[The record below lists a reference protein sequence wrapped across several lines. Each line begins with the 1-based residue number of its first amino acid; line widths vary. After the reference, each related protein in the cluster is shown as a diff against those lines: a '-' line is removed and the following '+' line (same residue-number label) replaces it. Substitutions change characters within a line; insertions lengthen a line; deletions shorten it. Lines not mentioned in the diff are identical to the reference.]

1 MSKLEIYIRK
11 ILKVIV
17 WVAVCLVLIFV
28 LIAVVIQIPSIQTKI
43 VNYATTFISDKTHT
57 KVEIKN
63 VSISFPKA
71 VVIEGLYLEDLK
83 QDTLVYA
90 EKVKVNM
97 ALYDLLNNKIAVNSI
112 ALDEA
117 TIKLYSTK
125 TDPIFNYNFL
135 ITAFSDT
142 TSQTKP
148 DTLSKSKWTF
158 GLDQV
163 DLKNVRFTYNDEFAG
178 MNVFVTLKKSE
189 ISVDKIDLGESIY
202 QFNKLILD
210 GLTTTVLATES
221 ANTKNS
227 QSTSILPK
235 IGAKAL
241 QISNSMVSYTDS
253 VGYLSVKSFI
263 DESEL
268 NDAFIDLQK
277 QQLVSDYLSL
287 TKSKVE
293 YHTFNPELQPDTTTK
308 ISTSENN
315 WNVTLNRITLKDDSL
330 LYKSG
335 NKPPIKNVFDPDNLE
350 YNHLILDADS
360 FFYSAD
366 LTKVSVTKFSATDQN
381 NFEIA
386 GFATDFSMDQHSI
399 TAKKLKAK
407 TTNSS
412 IDADFYIQYSSFTTL
427 INSMQF
433 GNVNLDMRSVSFR
446 NSDLLYFNP
455 ALVKQPFFKNAN
467 NKTSVSGKLKGSL
480 NNLTGKNLV
489 IRTGVNTI
497 VKSDFSIK
505 GLPEVQTAYYDF
517 PNLSII
523 SGKSDIVMIADTM
536 VPRRIEIP
544 ENIGLDVVFKGKM
557 KSFES
562 TANMTSSFGGAN
574 LIASV
579 DTSENFKSK
588 VSISSLDMG
597 RLLKD
602 TVLYGPVTL
611 TAEANGHGLDTN
623 TVKAKIKADVTAIYL
638 NKYTYHNL
646 AMDGTVTGKQFEG
659 KINSNDEN
667 LVFDFDGLVNLN
679 TNRENYKFRLDVKG
693 ADLQKLQITPNDL
706 RIAFV
711 ATADIKGGSATQ
723 MNGTAGVTN
732 IIVAKDAKKYVLDS
746 FLTASVNEPNKSEI
760 NVSSALIDIKYAGT
774 LSPAALPEL
783 LNRFINNYFPV
794 SETNQ
799 VIKKSEQ
806 SNFSFEIKLHNHPI
820 LSKVLF
826 PQLKEFEPGIIQGS
840 YDSQKNDMKLNAS
853 IKRMVY
859 GTTEIKDFAIE
870 VNSDNTVLNY
880 KISSGGIS
888 NSQINLDNFSFDGKL
903 TNGKIFANISSID
916 GKKNKLLIKSEISKE
931 NGNFKLT
938 LDPKEFYLM
947 NNRWEVPADNY
958 ISFGKQGLL
967 IHHLF
972 IHHDGSQ
979 INVGSVHD
987 RFNDDLNIAIQSFK
1001 LDDISRIVEKDTSLV
1016 KGTLDGNILIKR
1028 VDNSYIVIAD
1038 ATIDKLIVHDV
1049 PIGDLT
1055 LMAGKSGVNQFDIDL
1070 TLVGPDNNLSANGSF
1085 ILNNGDN
1092 TVSVNTDIQSL
1103 SLKTVQAFSMGH
1115 ITEGAGTITGNVL
1128 AEGKISAPDI
1138 TGELVFNNAFVTPAY
1153 LNNRLELKHE
1163 TIQLKKEGVFF
1174 NSFTVLDGAKNS
1186 AILNGS
1192 VLMKKFSDFIFD
1204 LQFNTKDFLLFNTS
1218 AKDKQDFFGRMVV
1231 DSKIDVS
1238 GPMSLPVVN
1247 AKVKM
1252 KKGSNFTFAVPEDKL
1267 TTDKGEDVVEFDNSL
1282 KFNPILYRGE
1292 KKSGQTTGMSGFDL
1306 TSIVEI
1312 DQEATL
1318 RLLMDPASTDS
1329 LVVKGEAALSFSMD
1343 RSGKMSLTGAYNL
1356 NDGSYLVSLESV
1368 VKKKFAIKQGST
1380 IIWNGDPLDA
1390 TISIDAIYT
1399 VRASPYDLVADQISG
1414 LSDVDQGGY
1423 KQRYPFM
1430 VLLKL
1435 RGEILHPEIS
1445 FEIQLPPEDKGIL
1458 GGAVNQK
1465 LIMLNDDP
1473 SALNKQVFA
1482 LLVLGRFVQE
1492 NPFQSE
1498 SGGTSALIRSTV
1510 GKFLSAQL
1518 NQLSSKLIPGV
1529 EMNFDIQSYDD
1540 YQTGQAQGRT
1550 QVEVGLKKQLFN
1562 ERLSVQLGGAID
1574 VEGARAQQNSV
1585 SDITSDVTL
1594 EYKMTKDGRFRMKG
1608 FRHNQYEGAIDG
1620 QLVETGVGVL
1630 FVRDFNRWSR
1640 LFKTRKSRIDSTN
1653 IQSRNDTIISK

>member
-1 MSKLEIYIRK
+1 MSKWNTYIR
-11 ILKVIV
+11 ITLKAIA
-17 WVAVCLVLIFV
+17 WLAVSLVLIFI
-28 LIAVVIQIPSIQTKI
+28 LIAVLIQIPTIQTKI
-43 VNYATTFISDKTHT
+43 VHFATTYISDKTHT
-57 KVEIKN
+57 TVEIRS
-63 VSISFPKA
+63 VGISFPKS
-71 VVIEGLYLEDLK
+71 VVIKGLYLEDLK
-83 QDTLVYA
+83 KDTLVYA
-90 EKVKVNM
+90 EKAKINM
-97 ALYDLLNNKIAVNSI
+97 ALYDLLNSKIAISSV
-112 ALDEA
+112 ALEEA
-117 TIKLYSTK
+117 TIKLHSTK

-135 ITAFSDT
+135 LTAFSDT
-142 TSQTKP
+142 TTKIKT
-148 DTLSKSKWTF
+148 DTLATSKWTF
-158 GLDQV
+158 SIDKV
-163 DLKNVRFTYNDEFAG
+163 DLQNIRFAYNDEFAG
-178 MNVFVTLKKSE
+178 MNVFVTLQKSE
-189 ISVDKIDLGESIY
+189 FTVDAIDPGKSLY
-202 QFNKLILD
+202 QFDKLFVE
-210 GLTTTVLATES
+210 GLTTTVLASKS
-221 ANTKNS
+221 ANTKDS

-235 IGAKAL
+235 IGAKDL
-241 QISNSMVSYTDS
+241 QLNNAMVSYTDS
-253 VGYLSVKSFI
+253 VGYLSVISVI
-263 DESEL
+263 DECEL
-268 NDAFIDLQK
+268 KDASIDLQK
-277 QQLVSDYLSL
+277 QLLSSDYLSL
-287 TKSKVE
+287 SKSKVA
-293 YHTFNPELQPDTTTK
+293 YHTFPPELQPGTTK
-308 ISTSENN
+308 ISTSANN
-315 WNVTLNRITLKDDSL
+315 WKVTLNQIELKDNSL
-330 LYKSG
+330 NYKSG
-335 NKPPIKNVFDPDNLE
+335 NKPPVKNGFDPDNLE
-350 YNHLILDADS
+350 YNYLTLDADS

-366 LTKVSVTKFSATDQN
+366 LTKVSVAKFSATDQN
-381 NFEIA
+381 NFAITSFE
-386 GFATDFSMDQHSI
+386 TDFSMDQHSI

-412 IDADFYIQYSSFTTL
+412 IDADINLQYSSMAAL
-427 INSMQF
+427 VDSMQF
-433 GNVNLDMRSVSFR
+433 SNINLDLKALRFV
-446 NSDLLYFNP
+446 NSDVLYFKSD
-455 ALVKQPFFKNAN
+455 LVKQSFFKNSRNVTTA
-467 NKTSVSGKLKGSL
+467 SGRISGQM
-480 NNLTGKNLV
+480 NNLRGKNLN

-497 VKSDFSIK
+497 IKSDFIIR
-505 GLPEVQTAYYDF
+505 GLPEVQTAFYNF
-517 PNLSII
+517 PNLSIV
-523 SGKSDIVMIADTM
+523 SGKRDIVMIADTM
-536 VPRRIEIP
+536 IPKSIEIP
-544 ENIGLDVVFKGKM
+544 ENLSLQLVFKGKM

-562 TANMTSSFGGAN
+562 TANMTSSFGAAN
-574 LIASV
+574 LSASI
-579 DTSENFKSK
+579 DPLENFSSK
-588 VSISSLDMG
+588 VTLSNLDLG

-602 TVLYGPVTL
+602 TVLYGPVSL
-611 TAEANGHGLDTN
+611 TAEANGQGLDTN
-623 TVKAKIKADVTAIYL
+623 TVKAKIKADVTSIYL

-646 AMDGTVTGKQFEG
+646 ALNGNVTGKQFEG
-659 KINSNDEN
+659 KINGNDEN

-693 ADLQKLQITPNDL
+693 ADLQKLQLTQNDL

-711 ATADIKGGSATQ
+711 ATADIKGGSATK

-732 IIVAKDAKKYVLDS
+732 IIVAKDGKKYVLDS

-774 LSPAALPEL
+774 VSPAALPEL
-783 LNRFINNYFPV
+783 LNQFINNYFPV
-794 SETNQ
+794 SETNR

-859 GTTEIKDFAIE
+859 GSTEIKDFAVE
-870 VNSDNTVLNY
+870 VNSDNTALNY
-880 KISSGGIS
+880 KISSSGIS
-888 NSQINLDNFSFDGKL
+888 NSQVNLDNFSFDGKL
-903 TNGKIFANISSID
+903 ADGKIFANISSTD
-916 GKKNKLLIKSEISKE
+916 GKKNKLLIKSQISKE
-931 NGNFKLT
+931 KDNYRLT

-958 ISFGKQGLL
+958 IAFGKQGLL

-972 IHHDGSQ
+972 INHGGSQ

-987 RFNDDLNIAIQSFK
+987 QFNDDLNIAIKSFS

-1016 KGTLDGNILIKR
+1016 KGNLDGNILIKR
-1028 VDNSYIVIAD
+1028 ADNSYIVVAD
-1038 ATIDKLIVHDV
+1038 ATISKLVVHDV

-1055 LMAGKSGVNQFDIDL
+1055 LMAGKSGVNKFDVDL
-1070 TLVGPDNNLSANGSF
+1070 TLVGPGNNLNVNGSY
-1085 ILNNGDN
+1085 IPDGGDKAISM
-1092 TVSVNTDIQSL
+1092 TTDIQSL
-1103 SLKTVQAFSMGH
+1103 SLKTIQAFSMGQ
-1115 ITEGAGTITGNVL
+1115 ITEADGTLTGNFL
-1128 AEGKISAPDI
+1128 AEGKATAPEI
-1138 TGELVFNNAFVTPAY
+1138 TGELVFNNAFIKPAY

-1163 TIQLKKEGVFF
+1163 TIQLKKEGIFF
-1174 NSFTVLDGAKNS
+1174 NSFTMLDGAKNS

-1192 VLMKKFSDFIFD
+1192 VQMKQYSDFIFD
-1204 LQFNTKDFLLFNTS
+1204 LQFNTKDFLLFNTT
-1218 AKDKQDFFGRMVV
+1218 AKDKNDFFGRMVV

-1238 GPMSLPVVN
+1238 GPMSLPVVV

-1282 KFNPILYRGE
+1282 KFNSILYRGE
-1292 KKSGQTTGMSGFDL
+1292 KKGGQTTGMSGFDL
-1306 TSIVEI
+1306 SSIIEI

-1368 VKKKFAIKQGST
+1368 VKKKFAIKEGST

-1414 LSDVDQGGY
+1414 LSVVDQGGY

-1445 FEIQLPPEDKGIL
+1445 FEIQLSPEDKGIL

-1498 SGGTSALIRSTV
+1498 SGGTSAMIRSTV

-1518 NQLSSKLIPGV
+1518 NQLSSKLVPGV
-1529 EMNFDIQSYDD
+1529 ELNFDIQSYDD

-1550 QVEVGLKKQLFN
+1550 QVEIGVKKQLFN
-1562 ERLSVQLGGAID
+1562 ERLSVQLGGAVD

-1594 EYKMTKDGRFRMKG
+1594 EYKLTKDGRFRMKG

-1620 QLVETGVGVL
+1620 QLVETGIGVL
-1630 FVRDFNRWSR
+1630 FVRDFNRWNR
-1640 LFKTRKSRIDSTN
+1640 LFKTRKSRIDSTK